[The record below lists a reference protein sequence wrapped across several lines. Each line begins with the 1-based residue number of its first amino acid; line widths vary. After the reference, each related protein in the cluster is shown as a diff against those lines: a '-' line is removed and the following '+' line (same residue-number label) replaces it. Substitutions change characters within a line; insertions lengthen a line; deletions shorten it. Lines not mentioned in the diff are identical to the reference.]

1 MSDQRVALTEL
12 LEMVE
17 AGWPPDID
25 TPYMP
30 PFRAA
35 FEHGW
40 RARVAWDANQGS
52 LDAAKALH
60 EAVLP
65 GWRMDA
71 LWQGGVLA
79 KNQDVWICRLRCIA
93 EDRHAIETDRCG
105 MADPARAWLIAI
117 IRAKITEEQKQ

>member
-1 MSDQRVALTEL
+1 MSDQRAALTEL

-17 AGWPPDID
+17 AGWPPDTD

-65 GWRMDA
+65 GWEWGRNGETGTM
-71 LWQGGVLA
+71 WV
-79 KNQDVWICRLRCIA
+79 RLRIGWDAYFTTKC
-93 EDRHAIETDRCG
+93 
-105 MADPARAWLIAI
+105 ADPARAWLIAI
-117 IRAKITEEQKQ
+117 IRAKIAEGDAP